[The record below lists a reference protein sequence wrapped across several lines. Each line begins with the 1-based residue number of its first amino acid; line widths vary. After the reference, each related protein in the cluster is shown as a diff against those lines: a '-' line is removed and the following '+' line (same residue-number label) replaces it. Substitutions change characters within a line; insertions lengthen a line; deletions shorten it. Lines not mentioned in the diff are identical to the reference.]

1 MKITLEINEEKQLA
15 QLEGAENG
23 LTTKE
28 LYIAVSSFLLV
39 VADNIKANGGT
50 YDDVENTVLM
60 MINMQLSDIEEQ
72 LFNKENDNAN

>member
-28 LYIAVSSFLLV
+28 LYIAAGSFLFV
-39 VADNIKANGGT
+39 IADNIKANGGT
-50 YDDVENTVLM
+50 YDDVENTVLKM
-60 MINMQLSDIEEQ
+60 VSMQLSDIEKQ

>member
-1 MKITLEINEEKQLA
+1 MKIILEINEEKQLA

-28 LYIAVSSFLLV
+28 LYIAVGSFLLV

-50 YDDVENTVLM
+50 YDDVEHTILTM
-60 MINMQLSDIEEQ
+60 MNMQLSDIEKQ
-72 LFNKENDNAN
+72 LFNKENNNAN

>member
-28 LYIAVSSFLLV
+28 LYVAVSSFLLV
-39 VADNIKANGGT
+39 IADNIKANGGT
-50 YDDVENTVLM
+50 YDDVAHTVLT
-60 MINMQLSDIEEQ
+60 MINMQLSDIEKQ
-72 LFNKENDNAN
+72 LFNKENNNAN

>member
-1 MKITLEINEEKQLA
+1 MKITLEIDKERQLA
-15 QLEGAENG
+15 QIEGAENG

-50 YDDVENTVLM
+50 YDDVEHTVLTM
-60 MINMQLSDIEEQ
+60 MNMQLSDIEKQ
-72 LFNKENDNAN
+72 LFNKENNNAN

>member
-15 QLEGAENG
+15 QIEGAENG

-28 LYIAVSSFLLV
+28 LYIAVGSFLLV

-60 MINMQLSDIEEQ
+60 MINMQLSDIEKQ
-72 LFNKENDNAN
+72 LFNKENNNAN

>member
-28 LYIAVSSFLLV
+28 LYIAAGSFLFV
-39 VADNIKANGGT
+39 IADNIKTNGGT

-60 MINMQLSDIEEQ
+60 MINMQLSDIEKQ
-72 LFNKENDNAN
+72 LFNKENNNAN

>member
-39 VADNIKANGGT
+39 IADNIKANGGT
-50 YDDVENTVLM
+50 YDDVEHTVLT
-60 MINMQLSDIEEQ
+60 MINMQLSDIKAQ
-72 LFNKENDNAN
+72 LFNEDKQAIS

>member
-50 YDDVENTVLM
+50 YDDVEHTVLT
-60 MINMQLSDIEEQ
+60 MINMQLSDIEKK

>member
-28 LYIAVSSFLLV
+28 LYVAVSSFLLV
-39 VADNIKANGGT
+39 IADNIKANGGT
-50 YDDVENTVLM
+50 YDDVEHTVLT
-60 MINMQLSDIEEQ
+60 MINMQLSDIEKQ